1 MEKTSNRTKEYDLL
15 KQLRR
20 RFAKEFL
27 DLIILAKLSSSDYIN
42 GYALIEYIYQKYKI
56 LLSSGTVYSTL
67 YAMERKGLIKGVWR
81 ERIRIYYITP
91 EGKEVIQTV
100 VEKIDYI
107 KSLFSHLESID
118 KKHD

>member
-1 MEKTSNRTKEYDLL
+1 
-15 KQLRR
+15 
-20 RFAKEFL
+20 
-27 DLIILAKLSSSDYIN
+27 
-42 GYALIEYIYQKYKI
+42 
-56 LLSSGTVYSTL
+56 
-67 YAMERKGLIKGVWR
+67 MERKGLIKGVWR